1 MTSVK
6 RGLMSDEESGLPTP
20 SEPNVEEFA
29 IKDYRTDEYSEVRT
43 LEEAIELRSAKACFR
58 DVTE

>member
-1 MTSVK
+1 
-6 RGLMSDEESGLPTP
+6 MSDEESGLPTP

-43 LEEAIELRSAKACFR
+43 LEEAIDFGVPRHASE
-58 DVTE
+58 T